1 MAETTESAATRFER
15 AVLPHLDAAYT
26 LARYL
31 TRDAS
36 DAEDAV
42 QETVLR
48 AMRYLH
54 TLRSDSDARAWFL
67 AIVRR
72 ECYGIR
78 GSTQSRM
85 ETVAYDDAP
94 SLQLADPS
102 ESPEHG
108 AHRQLVRERV
118 RAAIDALSDHLRET
132 LILRE
137 VQQCSYEE
145 ISVITD
151 VPIGTVMSRLARARA
166 RLADLLRGVVD
177 AGDLS

>member
-1 MAETTESAATRFER
+1 M
-15 AVLPHLDAAYT
+15 
-26 LARYL
+26 
-31 TRDAS
+31 
-36 DAEDAV
+36 
-42 QETVLR
+42 
-48 AMRYLH
+48 
-54 TLRSDSDARAWFL
+54 
-67 AIVRR
+67 
-72 ECYGIR
+72 
-78 GSTQSRM
+78 
-85 ETVAYDDAP
+85 
-94 SLQLADPS
+94 
-102 ESPEHG
+102 
-108 AHRQLVRERV
+108 VRERV

>member
-48 AMRYLH
+48 ALRYLH

-78 GSTQSRM
+78 GSKQSRM

-166 RLADLLRGVVD
+166 RVADLLRGVVD